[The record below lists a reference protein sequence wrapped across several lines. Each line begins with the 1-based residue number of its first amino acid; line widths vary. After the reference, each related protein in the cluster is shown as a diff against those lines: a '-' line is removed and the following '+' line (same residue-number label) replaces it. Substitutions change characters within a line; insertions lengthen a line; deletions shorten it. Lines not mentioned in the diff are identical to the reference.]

1 MRNNIITII
10 SMYCIL
16 MSSCQEDQKNHTYQQ
31 KTSETNINQESYL
44 YEENKDTILLSL
56 AKTENSISGKLDI
69 LRFQKDS
76 RRGTIHDG
84 RFTGDTLFAI
94 YQSMQEGQISACE
107 IAFLRKGDVL
117 ILSNDIFG
125 ENNYQYNDD
134 YSKGRFKDKQLIK
147 FDGDTLKKITSMQ

>member
-1 MRNNIITII
+1 
-10 SMYCIL
+10 MYCIL

>member
-56 AKTENSISGKLDI
+56 AKTENSISGKI
-69 LRFQKDS
+69 KYIT
-76 RRGTIHDG
+76 GIIH
-84 RFTGDTLFAI
+84 LNQSCI
-94 YQSMQEGQISACE
+94 YLHFMIDFW
-107 IAFLRKGDVL
+107 IT
-117 ILSNDIFG
+117 
-125 ENNYQYNDD
+125 YQY
-134 YSKGRFKDKQLIK
+134 RFW
-147 FDGDTLKKITSMQ
+147 